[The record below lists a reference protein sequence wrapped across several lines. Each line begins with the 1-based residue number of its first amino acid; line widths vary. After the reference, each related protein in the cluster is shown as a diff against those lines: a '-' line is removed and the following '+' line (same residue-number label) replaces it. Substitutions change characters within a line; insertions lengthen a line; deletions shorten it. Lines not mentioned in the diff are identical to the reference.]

1 MNGIVGGSKTS
12 NMGKRS
18 NQSNLLFTINVLYYF
33 CEIIYKDIIPHI
45 FNITT
50 CMEHIVISNQRICRF
65 YQENPTINCEAVNLI
80 FIDLFDK
87 LLTDMNSTMN
97 ISINS
102 EILSNMNEIKHS
114 ITNLK
119 DSVSTMNQNIT
130 NTLLLNFEKI
140 KKEYINELNTIVQH
154 NTHDKIGPLIEKNNH
169 MLIDRTTCIMNEI
182 IPKSQNH
189 YYTQIHESIRSFHK
203 SISDDTRILL
213 KYTDNSGIKDY
224 LNNFEMKSSM
234 MLQNMQ
240 QPIYSFITSSEER
253 INMNISNLKENNNNN
268 TAVQTKILGELT
280 EILNNYKQT
289 PGSPH
294 SKNNTQI
301 NVLLNKIYS
310 TAEIVPIHKTIPF
323 SNNFMSSSSPS
334 NENSSKFLIKRA
346 SKAKVLIYCMNID
359 RNISIEENEECLKS
373 LEEHGC
379 HCVFVSQ
386 NSGFSQKPNYHIDTY
401 NNKIVVYVHDVE
413 NYHDKIAWAV
423 DIIDNLSNKLKEY
436 KTDNEYECTIDKDVL
451 EEINKEYQQFINQ
464 KETITALIKDSQK
477 KILSSME
484 DFKIPALDKFLSTK
498 FAATIHKQGFKC
510 ELCKIF
516 NANNLKALA
525 AHKRGC
531 SRKNIIMDNA
541 HVTLQNNTISS

>member
-1 MNGIVGGSKTS
+1 
-12 NMGKRS
+12 
-18 NQSNLLFTINVLYYF
+18 
-33 CEIIYKDIIPHI
+33 
-45 FNITT
+45 
-50 CMEHIVISNQRICRF
+50 MEHIVISNERICRF
-65 YQENPTINCEAVNLI
+65 YQENPSINCEAVNLI

-87 LLTDMNSTMN
+87 LLTDMNATMN

-102 EILSNMNEIKHS
+102 EILSNMNEMKHS
-114 ITNLK
+114 ITYLK
-119 DSVSTMNQNIT
+119 DSVTTMNQNMT
-130 NTLLLNFEKI
+130 TTLTHNFEKI
-140 KKEYINELNTIVQH
+140 KKEYVSELNTIVQH
-154 NTHDKIGPLIEKNNH
+154 NTHEKIGPLIEKNNH

-234 MLQNMQ
+234 MLQNLQ

-253 INMNISNLKENNNNN
+253 INTNISNLKENNNNN
-268 TAVQTKILGELT
+268 NVVQTKILGELS
-280 EILNNYKQT
+280 EILNNYKQNSHGFQ
-289 PGSPH
+289 GSPH
-294 SKNNTQI
+294 SKNETQI

-310 TAEIVPIHKTIPF
+310 TAEIVPLHNSNSRTNSF
-323 SNNFMSSSSPS
+323 STNFMLTSSQPS
-334 NENSSKFLIKRA
+334 TTDNITKFLIKRA
-346 SKAKVLIYCMNID
+346 SKAKVLIYCMNVD
-359 RNISIEENEECLKS
+359 RNISMEENEECLKS

-379 HCVFVSQ
+379 HCVFISQ
-386 NSGFSQKPNYHIDTY
+386 YSGFSQKPNYHIDTY

-413 NYHDKIAWAV
+413 TNHDKIAWAI
-423 DIIDNLSNKLKEY
+423 DIIDNLSNKMKEF
-436 KTDNEYECTIDKDVL
+436 KADNEYECTIDKDVL

-510 ELCKIF
+510 DLCKIF

-531 SRKNIIMDNA
+531 SRKNIIMDNSA
-541 HVTLQNNTISS
+541 HVTMQNNTISS

>member
-1 MNGIVGGSKTS
+1 
-12 NMGKRS
+12 
-18 NQSNLLFTINVLYYF
+18 
-33 CEIIYKDIIPHI
+33 
-45 FNITT
+45 
-50 CMEHIVISNQRICRF
+50 MEHIVISNERICRF
-65 YQENPTINCEAVNLI
+65 YKDNPSINCEAVNLI

-87 LLTDMNSTMN
+87 LLTDMNATMN

-102 EILSNMNEIKHS
+102 EILSNINEMKHS
-114 ITNLK
+114 ITHLTDN
-119 DSVSTMNQNIT
+119 VSTMNQNIT
-130 NTLLLNFEKI
+130 NTLLVNFEKI
-140 KKEYINELNTIVQH
+140 KKEYVTELNTIVQH

-234 MLQNMQ
+234 MLHNMQ

-253 INMNISNLKENNNNN
+253 INTNISNLKDNNNSNN
-268 TAVQTKILGELT
+268 AIHSKILGELS
-280 EILNNYKQT
+280 EILNNYKQSSQSF
-289 PGSPH
+289 PGSHH
-294 SKNNTQI
+294 SKNETQI
-301 NVLLNKIYS
+301 NVLLNKIYT
-310 TAEIVPIHKTIPF
+310 TAEIVPLHNSNSRTNSF
-323 SNNFMSSSSPS
+323 STNFILQSSQPS
-334 NENSSKFLIKRA
+334 ITDNTTKYMIKRA
-346 SKAKVLIYCMNID
+346 SKAKVLIYSMNID
-359 RNISIEENEECLKS
+359 RNISMEENDECLKS
-373 LEEHGC
+373 IEEHGC

-386 NSGFSQKPNYHIDTY
+386 HSGFSQKPNYHIDTY

-413 NYHDKIAWAV
+413 HYHDKIAWAV

-436 KTDNEYECTIDKDVL
+436 KADNEYECTIDKDVL

-464 KETITALIKDSQK
+464 KETITALIKDSQR

-510 ELCKIF
+510 DLCKIF

-531 SRKNIIMDNA
+531 SRKNIMLDNNA
-541 HVTLQNNTISS
+541 HVTMQNNTNSS